1 MDRNGKH
8 CVTSFSMNVRNVYC
22 LKSIIFDHILK
33 VFILY
38 RLYKDG
44 EKMSDEIGVFF
55 NLFFLCTDSQ
65 QCTCKK
71 KH

>member
-1 MDRNGKH
+1 MYIAKNQL
-8 CVTSFSMNVRNVYC
+8 S
-22 LKSIIFDHILK
+22 LIIYWKFF
-33 VFILY
+33 FILY

-71 KH
+71 KHWCLLV